1 MMKWAVTVALGTI
14 ALATVSSAQAQTDP
28 WPSKPVRIIVDSAPG
43 SATDVAAR
51 LMADRLAQV
60 WGGQQA
66 IVDNRPGAGGS
77 IAARAA
83 SQADPDGYTL
93 YVGAASIFTA
103 VKGATAIYI
112 GCCVMK
118 PIGVK
123 SRGSSIGKFG
133 GTPGAPLTAVN
144 TDAAPT

>member
-1 MMKWAVTVALGTI
+1 MVKWPNAIALGTI
-14 ALATVSSAQAQTDP
+14 AFAAASVAMAQTEP
-28 WPSKPVRIIVDSAPG
+28 SPSTWPSKPVRIIVDSAPG

-51 LMADRLAQV
+51 LMAERLAQV

-103 VKGATAIYI
+103 VKGAP
-112 GCCVMK
+112 GVPPNF
-118 PIGVK
+118 PIE
-123 SRGSSIGKFG
+123 
-133 GTPGAPLTAVN
+133 L
-144 TDAAPT
+144 